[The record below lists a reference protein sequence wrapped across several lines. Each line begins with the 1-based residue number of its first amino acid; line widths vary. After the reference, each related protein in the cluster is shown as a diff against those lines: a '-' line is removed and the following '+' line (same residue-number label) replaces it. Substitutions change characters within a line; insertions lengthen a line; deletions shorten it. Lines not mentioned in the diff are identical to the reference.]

1 MIRLGI
7 FKILDISILFFF
19 FFTSCGPVPLA
30 RGQTVLGLPQPG
42 TRVSLSPAYQPVIIQ
57 GLRVH
62 SENPFLFDFYV
73 DGGDAGHKGTDL
85 QTDSERLI
93 KYFLA
98 ALTVPE
104 EEVWVNLSPYEK
116 DRIVPDELGQTDMGR
131 DMLAQD
137 YLLKQIT
144 ASLVYPE
151 DALGKS
157 FWDKVYKQAYERYG
171 TINLPINTFNKVWIV
186 PKKAVVYEHDG
197 QAFILE
203 SSLEVML
210 EEDYLSLKQNRK
222 DKDLGTDHVD
232 DQGVKEL
239 NQMSSQVVR
248 EVVLPVLEKEVNG
261 GENFAPLRQVYHS
274 LILAAWYKRKL
285 KESVINHAYT
295 DQKKIAGIDIDDK
308 QMKDKI
314 YQQYLAAFKTGVYNF
329 IKEEYDPQQ
338 QAAIPR
344 KYFSG
349 GTSLDFLNERA
360 ERLETLGRE
369 AALAS
374 NKYRYILQRFTN
386 SGLYEIKTILADK
399 KNKVKRAFQLF
410 TTQNLPSFRNLFT
423 KGVLL
428 TAIFV
433 GLTAQELQAGE
444 RSDKSPFQKLPS
456 MIRDAKIY
464 PAWGPDMRGFV
475 VAIPL
480 GKIQRQ
486 KINTED
492 SNESSEIWNTTGNW
506 VAVGAEVGLVV
517 FMSQYLNNDHD
528 QLAYFLNIGAG
539 AALNGFQQRE
549 SLFDANE
556 ILKRSLKLAMQIEL
570 SRNAPGGE
578 NNNYTSGIFI
588 NSAGLLEDPK
598 STTVKRILEIADLGN
613 DHALNLET
621 TAEFPVPDS
630 PWRFSLN
637 NYGKPLDFA
646 GKDESADQFSF
657 QPLTL
662 SGVSNGDAEQGRAL
676 GEDAFLQTDS
686 TSDLQLVTIEIGE
699 GFNAQ
704 EDVMSQLSPDDRD
717 ALARLAGKDPEK
729 FKEVIEALKAG
740 IGPVSFYIEK
750 EKPITTDA
758 FLLGE
763 DGVHTV
769 APSAATTSAQ
779 EKNVGGIDFNAER
792 INLEVRNQGEPIEFS
807 QQGVEN
813 LSVEGFLPV
822 IIGITPATDLPFVLG
837 LSAFS
842 ENGPP

>member
-1 MIRLGI
+1 MIKPRI
-7 FKILDISILFFF
+7 FKILDIGILFFF
-19 FFTSCGPVPLA
+19 FFTSCGIVPPAL
-30 RGQTVLGLPQPG
+30 GQTVLGLPQPG
-42 TRVSLSPAYQPVIIQ
+42 TRVSLSQAYQPVIIQ

-62 SENPFLFDFYV
+62 PENPFLFDFYV
-73 DGGDAGHKGTDL
+73 DGGDAGLKGADL
-85 QTDSERLI
+85 QIDSERLI

-144 ASLVYPE
+144 ASLVYPQE
-151 DALGKS
+151 VLGKS
-157 FWDKVYKQAYERYG
+157 FWDKVYKLAYERYG

-222 DKDLGTDHVD
+222 DKDLGADHVD

-248 EVVLPVLEKEVNG
+248 EVVLPVLEKEVNE

-285 KESVINHAYT
+285 RESVINHIYA

-338 QAAIPR
+338 QATIPR

-349 GTSLDFLNERA
+349 GTSLNFLKDRA
-360 ERLETLGRE
+360 DRLETLGRE

-374 NKYRYILQRFTN
+374 NKYRYVLQRFTN

-399 KNKVKRAFQLF
+399 KNKLKKAFQLF
-410 TTQNLPSFRNLFT
+410 TQQNLPSSRNLFT
-423 KGVLL
+423 KGALL

-444 RSDKSPFQKLPS
+444 RSDKSIFQKLPS
-456 MIRDAKIY
+456 VIRHAKVY

-475 VAIPL
+475 IVIPFGKTRQGKAIV
-480 GKIQRQ
+480 
-486 KINTED
+486 EYD
-492 SNESSEIWNTTGNW
+492 SKVWNTSGNW
-506 VAVGAEVGLVV
+506 VAVGALAGLTV
-517 FMSQYLNNDHD
+517 FMSEQLDNDNDRLAYYLNV
-528 QLAYFLNIGAG
+528 GMSVAG
-539 AALNGFQQRE
+539 AAIRGIHDEQSLREAMINVNGHVLRG
-549 SLFDANE
+549 SL
-556 ILKRSLKLAMQIEL
+556 EL
-570 SRNAPGGE
+570 FMRMTFSGKGSEGNL
-578 NNNYTSGIFI
+578 TSSTSSIFI
-588 NSAGLLEDPK
+588 NSQGLLEDPDM
-598 STTVKRILEIADLGN
+598 TTKEKIFAIAGF
-613 DHALNLET
+613 EK
-621 TAEFPVPDS
+621 DS
-630 PWRFSLN
+630 SFNFEPPTQSSASGFTDSFSLDDF
-637 NYGKPLDFA
+637 GQPLKNSS
-646 GKDESADQFSF
+646 GKDGTSDMFSYK
-657 QPLTL
+657 PLTL
-662 SGVSNGDAEQGRAL
+662 SGVVNDDKESDI
-676 GEDAFLQTDS
+676 FSQTDS
-686 TSDLQLVTIEIGE
+686 ASDLQLMTIEVKE
-699 GFNAQ
+699 GFNAA
-704 EDVMSQLSPDDRD
+704 EDVMPQLSPDDQQ
-717 ALARLAGKDPEK
+717 ALTDLAVRDPEK
-729 FKEVIEALKAG
+729 FKEVIEAVKAG
-740 IGPVSFYIEK
+740 IGQVSFYIEK
-750 EKPITTDA
+750 EKPVTTDA
-758 FLLGE
+758 FLLGK
-763 DGVHTV
+763 DAVHAV
-769 APSAATTSAQ
+769 APAAVIISSQKTD
-779 EKNVGGIDFNAER
+779 VGGIDFNAER
-792 INLEVRNQGEPIEFS
+792 VNLEVRNQGEPIKFS

-813 LSVEGFLPV
+813 STVEGFLPV
-822 IIGITPATDLPFVLG
+822 IIGITPAVDLPFVLG